1 MNNVPTLNIDAH
13 RPVRLKRIA
22 TTGHNAPDAQQIS
35 SAERLL
41 NLHERL
47 LGSSEQ
53 KTLTERF
60 RLWARE
66 HDLAEEIVYSP
77 GSIGHREQGEPCS
90 RDGQKLDF
98 ALKPGDSH
106 LGMLAVI
113 CRERPDHDEFLFMS
127 RAVKCLGH
135 YLEMALSVQSYREL
149 AMHDGLTGLLNRKSL
164 DARLAEEISRAGR
177 HGAALSMMLIDVDHF
192 KKLNDESGHLSGDQ
206 TLRLLADIFTDVTRE
221 SDLAFRFGG
230 DEFAILLPF
239 TDLLSARCT
248 AERIRTRLSSMP
260 AGAFCVTGSLPVLR
274 PDISIGI
281 AQYRQGD
288 AETDLLRRA
297 DTHLYQAKARGR
309 GRICTQL

>member
-1 MNNVPTLNIDAH
+1 MNNVPTLKIDAH
-13 RPVRLKRIA
+13 RPIRLKRSA
-22 TTGHNAPDAQQIS
+22 TSGESARNAQQIS

-47 LGSSEQ
+47 LGSAEE
-53 KTLTERF
+53 KALTERF
-60 RLWARE
+60 RLWVRE
-66 HDLAEEIVYSP
+66 HHLADDIVYSP
-77 GSIGHREQGEPCS
+77 GRAETTGQGEPRSCE
-90 RDGQKLDF
+90 GQKLDF
-98 ALKPGDSH
+98 ALRPGDSH
-106 LGMLAVI
+106 LGILTVI
-113 CRERPDHDEFLFMS
+113 YRERPDDDEVVFMS

-135 YLEMALSVQSYREL
+135 YLEMAISVQSYREL

-164 DARLAEEISRAGR
+164 DARLAEEISRARR

-192 KKLNDESGHLSGDQ
+192 KRLNDELGHLSGDH
-206 TLRLLADIFTDVTRE
+206 TLRLLADIFSAVTRE

-239 TDLLSARCT
+239 TDLPSARCT

-260 AGAFCVTGSLPVLR
+260 AEAFCVTGNLPVLR

-281 AQYRQGD
+281 TQYRRGD

-297 DTHLYQAKARGR
+297 DAHLYQAKARGR
-309 GRICTQL
+309 GRVCAQL

>member
-1 MNNVPTLNIDAH
+1 MNNVPTLKIDAH
-13 RPVRLKRIA
+13 RPIRLQRR
-22 TTGHNAPDAQQIS
+22 TTLGEHTQNGRHVS

-47 LGSSEQ
+47 LGNAEE

-66 HDLAEEIVYSP
+66 HGLAEDTVYSP
-77 GSIGHREQGEPCS
+77 GRPQHREQ
-90 RDGQKLDF
+90 DGPRPHAGQTLNF
-98 ALKPGDSH
+98 VLKPGDSH

-113 CRERPDHDEFLFMS
+113 CCEPPDDDEIVFMS
-127 RAVKCLGH
+127 RAVNCLSH
-135 YLEMALSVQSYREL
+135 YLEMALSVQSYRAL
-149 AMHDGLTGLLNRKSL
+149 AMHDGLTGLLNRTSL
-164 DARLAEEISRAGR
+164 DARLAEEISRARR
-177 HGAALSMMLIDVDHF
+177 HGGTLSIMLIDVDHF
-192 KKLNDESGHLSGDQ
+192 KRLNDELGHLSGDHI
-206 TLRLLADIFTDVTRE
+206 LRLLADIFTATTRE

-239 TDLLSARCT
+239 TDGDSARCT
-248 AERIRTRLSSMP
+248 AERIRVRLSCMP
-260 AGAFCVTGSLPVLR
+260 AEAFCVTGEIPVLR

-297 DTHLYQAKARGR
+297 DQHLYQAKARGR
-309 GRICTQL
+309 GRICTQR

>member
-1 MNNVPTLNIDAH
+1 MNNVPTLKIDAH
-13 RPVRLKRIA
+13 RPIHLKRGA
-22 TTGHNAPDAQQIS
+22 TPDENARNAQHIS

-47 LGSSEQ
+47 LGSSEE

-77 GSIGHREQGEPCS
+77 GRTVSRKPGESGRHR
-90 RDGQKLDF
+90 GQKLDF
-98 ALKPGDSH
+98 ALKPGNAH

-113 CRERPDHDEFLFMS
+113 CRERPDDDGVVFLS
-127 RAVKCLGH
+127 RAVKCFSH

-164 DARLAEEISRAGR
+164 DARLTEEISRARR

-192 KKLNDESGHLSGDQ
+192 KKLNDELGHLSGDH
-206 TLRLLADIFTDVTRE
+206 TLRLLADIFTAVTRE

-239 TDLLSARCT
+239 TDLQSARCT
-248 AERIRTRLSSMP
+248 AERIRGRLSSMP
-260 AGAFCVTGSLPVLR
+260 AEAFCVTGNLPALR
-274 PDISIGI
+274 PGISIGI

-288 AETDLLRRA
+288 VETDLLRRA

-309 GRICTQL
+309 GRVCTQL